1 MSSRTFNQE
10 VFEEV
15 LALARLEWAVAA
27 NGRHFAPGCRP
38 WLGFKSDNFVLC
50 RADGAMEQRCYR
62 FRHTRK
68 IAIRQ
73 PSGSARRTG
82 QTCIMA
88 FVNLTYYN
96 SAAVAG
102 AGNARRQGVLLF
114 LDERGKLNRPIVQ
127 NFDVRSGSRGWVSS
141 WLSLAQPVSLA
152 VAVQQEFFAVDGTEL
167 DLTRALKA
175 KAYTLVYWKML
186 QSVMAV
192 TNATIPIWAIQIM

>member
-27 NGRHFAPGCRP
+27 NARHFAPGCRP

-88 FVNLTYYN
+88 FVNSTYYN
-96 SAAVAG
+96 SAAYYAP
-102 AGNARRQGVLLF
+102 LLF
-114 LDERGKLNRPIVQ
+114 AAIRRA
-127 NFDVRSGSRGWVSS
+127 S
-141 WLSLAQPVSLA
+141 SLAATLGVKLFYFSSTSL
-152 VAVQQEFFAVDGTEL
+152 EN
-167 DLTRALKA
+167 LTDPSFKIS
-175 KAYTLVYWKML
+175 T
-186 QSVMAV
+186 
-192 TNATIPIWAIQIM
+192 

>member
-1 MSSRTFNQE
+1 MG
-10 VFEEV
+10 
-15 LALARLEWAVAA
+15 VAA
-27 NGRHFAPGCRP
+27 NARHFAPGCRP

-96 SAAVAG
+96 SAAYYAPLLLPQQCSPRSAAPRLWRATLGVKLFYFSSTSVENLTDPSFKISTWG
-102 AGNARRQGVLLF
+102 AVPGLGLL
-114 LDERGKLNRPIVQ
+114 LVIS
-127 NFDVRSGSRGWVSS
+127 RSASQPGSRGAAGIPRRRWDGA
-141 WLSLAQPVSLA
+141 WLNARAQ
-152 VAVQQEFFAVDGTEL
+152 G
-167 DLTRALKA
+167 
-175 KAYTLVYWKML
+175 
-186 QSVMAV
+186 
-192 TNATIPIWAIQIM
+192 